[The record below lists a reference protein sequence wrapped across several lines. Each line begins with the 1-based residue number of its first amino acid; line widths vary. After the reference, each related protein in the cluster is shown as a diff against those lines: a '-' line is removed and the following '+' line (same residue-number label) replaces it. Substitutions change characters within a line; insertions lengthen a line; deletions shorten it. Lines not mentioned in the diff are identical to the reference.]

1 MPYSKEKY
9 DLPSGFEDLGE
20 PVKPISMD
28 MEMPKNEY
36 HYPSL
41 YFENAKALK
50 NLPKEGTAMIY
61 FKKVMEKEETM
72 MRDGKTEKRH
82 CVELCI
88 CGIKPEGSEEIESD
102 EEMDDED
109 AIESGLE
116 KAEEKPKTKIEIEI
130 GEEEED

>member
-20 PVKPISMD
+20 PVKPISMEMD
-28 MEMPKNEY
+28 MPKSEY

-41 YFENAKALK
+41 YFENAEALK
-50 NLPKEGTAMIY
+50 GLPKEGTAMIY
-61 FKKVMEKEETM
+61 FKKVMEKNETM

-88 CGIKPEGSEEIESD
+88 CGIKPEDSEYEED
-102 EEMDDED
+102 EMDDED
-109 AIESGLE
+109 AIENGLE
-116 KAEEKPKTKIEIEI
+116 EAESKPKTKIEIEI
-130 GEEEED
+130 GGEEED

>member
-1 MPYSKEKY
+1 MPYAKEKY

-20 PVKPISMD
+20 PVKPISME
-28 MEMPKNEY
+28 MEMPKSEF

-41 YFENAKALK
+41 YFENAEALK
-50 NLPKEGTAMIY
+50 GFPKEGTAMIY

-88 CGIKPEGSEEIESD
+88 CGIKTKGASKMESTAEKED
-102 EEMDDED
+102 PED
-109 AIESGLE
+109 AIEMGLAAAGE
-116 KAEEKPKTKIEIEI
+116 SEEN
-130 GEEEED
+130 EEDEKD